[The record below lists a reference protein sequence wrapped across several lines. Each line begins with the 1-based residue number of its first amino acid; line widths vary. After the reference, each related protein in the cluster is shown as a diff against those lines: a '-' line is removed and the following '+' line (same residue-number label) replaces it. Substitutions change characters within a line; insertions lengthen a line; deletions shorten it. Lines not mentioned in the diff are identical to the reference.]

1 LDALNGGAAVYRR
14 IAHLREAGLVAE
26 LRPPIQPRRGPGL
39 LYVTDLGIATL
50 AVLRQLDP
58 RDLARRY
65 GVRGSDLLG
74 RLPGLPLLHACHR
87 LLGALATAGP
97 GWPRLLEWEQPCRR
111 QFSVPTAKAKVRLT
125 LPAYAAFAWD
135 DRADSHILLPD
146 LGLAPCSV
154 LGPPGQDRISA

>member
-1 LDALNGGAAVYRR
+1 MRARPRWRDAEQLAASLTNAERETLSTLILLPLAEVKLLQQLDALNGGAAVYRR

-87 LLGALATAGP
+87 L
-97 GWPRLLEWEQPCRR
+97 
-111 QFSVPTAKAKVRLT
+111 
-125 LPAYAAFAWD
+125 
-135 DRADSHILLPD
+135 
-146 LGLAPCSV
+146 
-154 LGPPGQDRISA
+154 